1 MERRLIATIVILLGI
16 LATPLYAQRLAQRPR
31 DVDVDRPHDRDCI
44 RAAIFRNPDVL
55 VAGDH
60 FVMVVGIQNR
70 CRHIALVNVDIY
82 LARDNFRV
90 QIGAGQVLLDG
101 PEAEM
106 LYLRPLVPRCI
117 RSGRYSLVMVARE
130 RGGSAELD
138 RTAVFVRHQDRRRP
152 HDRPNHLDSMVDG
165 GSMDGLEG
173 TPAATGPRS
182 FSGKA
187 TGRITH
193 LNSTEIKVE
202 QEVGPTTPFLT
213 IDAATL
219 IVDEQNNPTNVNS
232 TDLVTV
238 HFTGTHADTI
248 VVLD

>member
-16 LATPLYAQRLAQRPR
+16 LATPLYAQRPR

-106 LYLRPLVPRCI
+106 LYLRPLVPRRI

-152 HDRPNHLDSMVDG
+152 DDRPNHLDSMVDG
-165 GSMDGLEG
+165 GTMDGLEG

-182 FSGKA
+182 FSGEA
-187 TGRITH
+187 TGKITH

-219 IVDEQNNPTNVNS
+219 IVDEQGKPTNVNS

-238 HFTGTHADTI
+238 YYTDTHADKI
-248 VVLD
+248 VVLDK